1 MQLKPWSLL
10 SILCGVCWLATA
22 CTSKRA
28 FSDARCFQDGDD
40 CVADA
45 PYVVLARVKKIDK
58 SEKGLIQQQG
68 GSLAPGTRVRFS
80 LAVEAALRGAVSPE
94 QTIDVIGYEF
104 DSTGTIGAP
113 TGVSGLVGDRGVY
126 CLRQE
131 AGVFRPPI
139 DCYRTWFE
147 IRDSATIDKTA
158 GSVETQIWKLLTD
171 PYEGSDLDPMD
182 IQWMLIQKRSSLPVS
197 RTIELLKEKSESS
210 PKIRF
215 RLSACI
221 FLNETFPG
229 FGGDRCISQLLT
241 DPSNEIPSDARDLLG
256 RLEKLVLLKN
266 DEVRLALR
274 RPGTLVGHRWRA
286 SDDPE
291 EIRRLLVVL
300 SAHPDPEITRLA
312 KRRLATM

>member
-1 MQLKPWSLL
+1 MQLKLWALL
-10 SILCGVCWLATA
+10 PILCYICWLATA

-28 FSDARCFQDGDD
+28 FSDARCFQDGED
-40 CVADA
+40 CVVTA
-45 PYVVLARVKKIDK
+45 PYVVVGRVKKIDK
-58 SEKGLIQQQG
+58 TEKGVLQLQG
-68 GSLAPGTRVRFS
+68 ASPSPGTRVKFS
-80 LAVEAALRGAVSPE
+80 LAVEAALRGAVSPDE
-94 QTIDVIGYEF
+94 IIEVIGYEF
-104 DSTGTIGAP
+104 DSTGTVGAP
-113 TGVSGLVGDRGVY
+113 IGVSGLVGDRGVY

-139 DCYRTWFE
+139 DCYRTWFD
-147 IRDSATIDKTA
+147 IRDSATVDKTA
-158 GSVETQIWKLLTD
+158 GSVEGQIWKLLTE
-171 PYEGSDLDPMD
+171 PYEGSDLDPMH
-182 IQWMLIQKRSSLPVS
+182 IQWMLVQKRSSLLAS
-197 RTIELLKEKSESS
+197 RTIELLKEKSERS

-229 FGGDRCISQLLT
+229 YGGDRCISQLLA
-241 DPSNEIPSDARDLLG
+241 DPSNEIPPDARDSLG
-256 RLEKLVLLKN
+256 RLQELVVLRN
-266 DEVRLALR
+266 DEVRSALQ
-274 RPGTLVGHRWRA
+274 RPETLVGHRWRG